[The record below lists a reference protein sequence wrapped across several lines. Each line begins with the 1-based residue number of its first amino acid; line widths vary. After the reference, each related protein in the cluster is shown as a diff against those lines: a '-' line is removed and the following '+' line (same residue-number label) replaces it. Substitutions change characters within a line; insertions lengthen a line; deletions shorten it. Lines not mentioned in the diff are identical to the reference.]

1 MKRTTLSLTLLATL
15 TSFSAVANLEQQR
28 QTYQKINELLA
39 ISQSDAT
46 QKLAHDLFEQIKD
59 YPLAPYAEARLLN
72 ANKANLTLTDI
83 ETYQQK
89 NPNLPFANQLKKE
102 WLKQLQEKQDWKT
115 ILDNAGKLPLDQ
127 GSQCIL
133 VQAKS
138 YNAAIEAAQNTVQ
151 SEPNEKT
158 EEKPTALLPKF
169 TQDDLATIWLTGQS
183 LPSQC
188 DALLTQWHE
197 QGGLTPE
204 LAKQRAVMAY
214 EQGNSGLLSHLEK
227 MLKDEKNQRWAAD
240 LNALLK
246 SPANLMDDDNLF
258 YVDIIPNKPLEK
270 RVVLAT
276 FPAYVKTLKEED
288 IQEPAKY
295 FEHFETWA
303 KSFSLTPEQLV
314 EWKKLYLSQFF
325 DSTNTEFQD
334 WRDEQ
339 LTTLKDDSLTERRIR
354 MAIRE
359 KGDYAKW
366 ISLLS
371 DTAKEKEEW
380 QYWIAQ
386 TTEDKL
392 KSKEILTA
400 LAKKRGFYA
409 MLAAKELGI
418 QYQPEMLKLVEP
430 TSKPGAMPQI
440 DVTFQA
446 ELARIAELRYFDDTS
461 NMNSE
466 WRKLLD
472 NATFEQKL
480 QLSYYA
486 AQQGWYDLGVE
497 ATIQAKAWDYLS
509 LRLPNAYSDWFE
521 INLKGK
527 KISRTFAMA
536 IARQESAW
544 KTHVTSAANAR
555 GLMQLLPTTAKLTA
569 EKTGLPYSND
579 AQLFD
584 PFNNIMLGTAH
595 LQELFDKYGDN
606 RILIAA
612 AYNAGAQRVDQW
624 LEKAAGKLTMAEFV
638 ASIPFYETRG
648 YVQNVMAYDS
658 YYQILQQQPQQLF
671 SKEETDRLY

>member
-1 MKRTTLSLTLLATL
+1 MKRTTLSLMILATL

-39 ISQSDAT
+39 MSQSSAT
-46 QKLAHDLFEQIKD
+46 QNLAQNLLDQIQD
-59 YPLAPYAEARLLN
+59 YPLVAYAEAKLLQ
-72 ANKANLTLTDI
+72 ANKTNLTLADI
-83 ETYQQK
+83 EAYQQK
-89 NPNLPFANQLKKE
+89 NPHLPFATALKKE
-102 WLKQLQEKQDWKT
+102 WLKQQQEKQDWKT
-115 ILDNAGKLPLDQ
+115 ILDNAAKLPLDQ

-138 YNAAIEAAQNTVQ
+138 YNAAIKAAETNNDTQKTAQN
-151 SEPNEKT
+151 
-158 EEKPTALLPKF
+158 PTALLPKLS
-169 TQDDLATIWLTGQS
+169 QDDLTTIWLTGQS

-188 DALLTQWHE
+188 DPLLTQWHE

-227 MLKDEKNQRWAAD
+227 MLKDEKNQRWVRD

-246 SPANLMDDDNLF
+246 SPAELMNEDNLF

-276 FPAYVKTLKEED
+276 FPAYVKTLNED
-288 IQEPAKY
+288 KIKEPAKY
-295 FEHFETWA
+295 FDKFETWA
-303 KSFSLTPEQLV
+303 TSFELTPTQRI
-314 EWKKLYLSQFF
+314 EWKKLYLAQFF
-325 DSTNTEFQD
+325 DSENPDFQR

-339 LTTLKDDSLTERRIR
+339 LVALKDDKLTERRIR

-359 KGDYAKW
+359 KADYAKW
-366 ISLLS
+366 LGLLS
-371 DTAKEKEEW
+371 DATKAKDEW
-380 QYWIAQ
+380 QYWLAQ

-400 LAKKRGFYA
+400 LTKKRGFYA
-409 MLAAKELGI
+409 MLAAKELGV

-461 NMNSE
+461 NMNNE

-480 QLSYYA
+480 QLSDYA

-521 INLKGK
+521 LNLKGK

-555 GLMQLLPTTAKLTA
+555 GLMQLLPSTAKLTA
-569 EKTGLPYSND
+569 EKTGLPYSNES
-579 AQLFD
+579 QLFD

-612 AYNAGAQRVDQW
+612 AYNAGAQRVDKW
-624 LEKAAGKLTMAEFV
+624 LEKSAGKLTLAEFV
-638 ASIPFYETRG
+638 TAIPFYETRG
-648 YVQNVMAYDS
+648 YVQNVLAYDS
-658 YYQILQQQPQQLF
+658 FYQILQQQPQQLF
-671 SKEETDRLY
+671 SKEEADRLY